1 MAYKISISN
10 KKGGIGKTT
19 TAVNLADQLMTLG
32 KKVLLV
38 DMDPQRNATTVYGA
52 QSNNA
57 ATVYDIFFAD
67 FKASQCIQTTS
78 FGDIIPNDATLNNAD
93 TMVKIGPTMYK
104 HIKKALAEVE
114 DKYDYIIFD
123 TPPSTGVLLGNALM
137 ASDSVII
144 PVECEL
150 FAVQGLKDMYQIIN
164 EFAED
169 NEKLNLLGIVIIKYK
184 PHQNITKGLENEA
197 LPQNAE
203 KMGTKIFDTR
213 IRESVKC
220 KEAMLTQTRLS
231 QFAPGCTTEVD
242 YKEFAKE
249 IIKGSE

>member
-19 TAVNLADQLMTLG
+19 TAVNLADQLMALG
-32 KKVLLV
+32 NKVLLV
-38 DMDPQRNATTVYGA
+38 DMDPQRNSTTVYGA
-52 QSNNA
+52 KSDNA

-67 FKASQCIQTTS
+67 LTASQCIQTTA
-78 FGDIIPNDATLNNAD
+78 FGDIIPNDGTLNNAD
-93 TMVKIGPTMYK
+93 SMVKVGPTMYK
-104 HIKKALAEVE
+104 YIKKALAEVE

-150 FAVQGLKDMYQIIN
+150 FAVQGLKDMYQVIN

-169 NEKLNLLGIVIIKYK
+169 NEKLSLLGIVIIKYK
-184 PHQNITKGLENEA
+184 PHQNLTKGLENEA
-197 LPQNAE
+197 LPKNAE
-203 KMGTKIFDTR
+203 KMGTKIFKTR

-220 KEAMLTQTRLS
+220 KEAMLTQNRLS
-231 QFAPGCTTEVD
+231 QFAPGCTVEVD
-242 YKEFAKE
+242 YKGLAKE
-249 IIKGSE
+249 IIEGRA